1 MCTPSVCLHTQASI
15 SIATAPKEKP
25 CVCVYV
31 CFYESGC
38 LFKTHTFRLVVQTEA
53 SPQTSEQQP
62 EMCGVVFIGKC
73 PVGVC
78 VFVCICVR
86 VCSCVGVSLCV
97 WDFAV
102 LIKEHY

>member
-1 MCTPSVCLHTQASI
+1 M
-15 SIATAPKEKP
+15 
-25 CVCVYV
+25 
-31 CFYESGC
+31 SGC

-78 VFVCICVR
+78 VFVCAGVFLRGCESV
-86 VCSCVGVSLCV
+86 CVGHC
-97 WDFAV
+97 D
-102 LIKEHY
+102 ID